1 MSINYSNFLIYPK
14 DLSKES
20 LYDFSPITY
29 GIDIKDKI
37 KNEFGTIVLF
47 ECPEYDNFYEI
58 LTKGDGSCF
67 YYATETINSI
77 KHIERKQ
84 CYLANSIFSIEK
96 EKTKEELIELL
107 KNRSKEEFIQL
118 LSKENNKEKCELCF
132 KEYEY
137 NHIGL
142 GIEFF
147 EAVKELEEMKIP
159 TIIFVLPIPKN
170 QRKKICEE
178 FCITEEELRNN
189 DYEKYDTKIGVKEN
203 TKDEDI
209 MYILFRRGHFSRLIP
224 KSQFPSLQSFIHNNK
239 ASIEIIQIIE

>member
-1 MSINYSNFLIYPK
+1 M
-14 DLSKES
+14 
-20 LYDFSPITY
+20 
-29 GIDIKDKI
+29 
-37 KNEFGTIVLF
+37 
-47 ECPEYDNFYEI
+47 
-58 LTKGDGSCF
+58 
-67 YYATETINSI
+67 
-77 KHIERKQ
+77 
-84 CYLANSIFSIEK
+84 
-96 EKTKEELIELL
+96 
-107 KNRSKEEFIQL
+107 
-118 LSKENNKEKCELCF
+118 
-132 KEYEY
+132 
-137 NHIGL
+137 
-142 GIEFF
+142 
-147 EAVKELEEMKIP
+147 KELEEMKSP